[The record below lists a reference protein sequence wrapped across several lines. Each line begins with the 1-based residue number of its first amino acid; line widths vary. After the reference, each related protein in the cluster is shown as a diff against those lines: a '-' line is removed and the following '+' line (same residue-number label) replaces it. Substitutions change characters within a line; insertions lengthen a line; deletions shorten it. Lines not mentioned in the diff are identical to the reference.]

1 VTFGSV
7 AGTVT
12 VYPGVSSG
20 FFLKG
25 GGGLS
30 YTSTSVSEAGV
41 SVSLNKT
48 GWGLLAGLGYD
59 LRVGRSVSITPC
71 FNYYYGKP
79 GDISF
84 GGVVVLPGWSQDVL
98 DFAVGVTFH

>member
-1 VTFGSV
+1 MGAADFPVINDQTLPSIIEGEVARAIGHWDGS
-7 AGTVT
+7 
-12 VYPGVSSG
+12 
-20 FFLKG
+20 L
-25 GGGLS
+25 
-30 YTSTSVSEAGV
+30 SEAR
-41 SVSLNKT
+41 T
-48 GWGLLAGLGYD
+48 
-59 LRVGRSVSITPC
+59 TE